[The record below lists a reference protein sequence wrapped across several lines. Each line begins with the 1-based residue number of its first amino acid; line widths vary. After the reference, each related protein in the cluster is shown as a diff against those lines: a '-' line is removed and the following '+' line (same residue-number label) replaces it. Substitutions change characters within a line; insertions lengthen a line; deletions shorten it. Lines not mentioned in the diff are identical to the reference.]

1 MISKNTIVLA
11 AMLGLGGFCGGWI
24 TYNMMGA
31 KIQKITATHTEQ
43 LRVRE
48 VQRAT
53 DERAARERESALA
66 TRAGQIEQEK
76 ENAINAVRT
85 DADALIA
92 RLRQQAA
99 SKPTGSGRVP
109 STTAACE
116 TPAGATVPDRAG
128 EDLVRLAARA
138 DELRTALGA
147 CYQAYDSISSTRSNS
162 DSSSWNQ

>member
-1 MISKNTIVLA
+1 MTNANLAVIWTVGAFTLGMAGGAWIDHHFMQSKIDRLNA
-11 AMLGLGGFCGGWI
+11 AL
-24 TYNMMGA
+24 
-31 KIQKITATHTEQ
+31 TEQ

-53 DERAARERESALA
+53 DERAAREREKALA

-99 SKPTGSGRVP
+99 SKPASPGRVP
-109 STTAACE
+109 SAAPACE

-128 EDLVRLAARA
+128 EDLVALAQRA
-138 DELRTALGA
+138 DEMRAALGA
-147 CYQAYDSISSTRSNS
+147 CYTAYDSISAAR
-162 DSSSWNQ
+162 

>member
-1 MISKNTIVLA
+1 MTNANLA
-11 AMLGLGGFCGGWI
+11 VIWTVGAFTVGMLSGGYGVYKVMDGRI
-24 TYNMMGA
+24 D
-31 KIQKITATHTEQ
+31 KINAAHTEQ

-53 DERAARERESALA
+53 DERAARERENALA

-99 SKPTGSGRVP
+99 SKPASPGRVP
-109 STTAACE
+109 SAAAACE
-116 TPAGATVPDRAG
+116 TPTGATVPDRAG

-147 CYQAYDSISSTRSNS
+147 CYQAYDSLGQ
-162 DSSSWNQ
+162 DSQ